1 LIRENLRGSLER
13 LPGRTGMGDAQPL
26 DHDQR
31 ALVEG
36 VCGFYSDPLIVDRAA
51 RTKGEKKQGP
61 AAATARRRR
70 LPRRRFAGDGRSR
83 PSGLYFGWGQ
93 APENARDMRNPP
105 GQMARVYG
113 VAIAH
118 ATAWA
123 ARVDRARR
131 RARIPVPT
139 VASDP
144 RRLALEVRGEDGV
157 LTKVRNGLERGGVMT
172 STADRRW
179 RRSGFV
185 GGAVAESLQAPV
197 HRKPTRSG
205 PVKACRGSARPM
217 VYRR

>member
-13 LPGRTGMGDAQPL
+13 LPGRTGMGDARPL
-26 DHDQR
+26 DRDQR

-61 AAATARRRR
+61 AVATARRRR

-113 VAIAH
+113 GRNSSRHGMGGSGRQSSPACTRSRAYGGLRSTTASARGSGRRWGAH
-118 ATAWA
+118 QGAE
-123 ARVDRARR
+123 RAGTRR
-131 RARIPVPT
+131 RDDFNGGPAVEAIG
-139 VASDP
+139 
-144 RRLALEVRGEDGV
+144 VRG
-157 LTKVRNGLERGGVMT
+157 
-172 STADRRW
+172 
-179 RRSGFV
+179 RSGCR
-185 GGAVAESLQAPV
+185 ESPSSCSPETNA
-197 HRKPTRSG
+197 
-205 PVKACRGSARPM
+205 
-217 VYRR
+217 

>member
-13 LPGRTGMGDAQPL
+13 LPGRTGMGDARPL
-26 DHDQR
+26 DRDQR

-51 RTKGEKKQGP
+51 RTKGERNRGW
-61 AAATARRRR
+61 RR
-70 LPRRRFAGDGRSR
+70 LLLAGGGFRGGVSPEMADLGHPGSISDGVRPRRTLATCVNHLDTWRGSTGFAT
-83 PSGLYFGWGQ
+83 
-93 APENARDMRNPP
+93 
-105 GQMARVYG
+105 
-113 VAIAH
+113 AH

-131 RARIPVPT
+131 RARVPVPT
-139 VASDP
+139 VAYDP

-197 HRKPTRSG
+197 HRKPTRRG